1 MSSSSETRRRDWTGA
16 REAHH
21 PSAMA
26 KKSTRQK
33 FTAAMLRAGAA
44 AIDGMNA
51 LSPIEMARAVLHAAF
66 TPQRPARK
74 KAKRKAPARK
84 KAPVRRAAKTV
95 RKAARKVKKAT
106 KRKTARR
113 A

>member
-1 MSSSSETRRRDWTGA
+1 
-16 REAHH
+16 
-21 PSAMA
+21 MA
-26 KKSTRQK
+26 KRTTKQK

-66 TPQRPARK
+66 TPQRPAKKK
-74 KAKRKAPARK
+74 KAAKKSTARK
-84 KAPVRRAAKTV
+84 KSPARRAAKTV
-95 RKAARKVKKAT
+95 RKAAKKAKKTT
-106 KRKTARR
+106 KRKARR

>member
-1 MSSSSETRRRDWTGA
+1 VIGRA
-16 REAHH
+16 RAK
-21 PSAMA
+21 PSILPVMA
-26 KKSTRQK
+26 KKTTKQK

-44 AIDGMNA
+44 AIEGMNA

-74 KAKRKAPARK
+74 KAAKKKPAARRKSPAK
-84 KAPVRRAAKTV
+84 RAAK
-95 RKAARKVKKAT
+95 KAKKAT
-106 KRKTARR
+106 KRKAPKR